1 MTTRTIRSFID
12 SDRLSAELDAVLVL
26 DAPITPALIGA
37 DGTSVEAMR
46 ADALRSAV
54 RRAMRVYPS
63 ARRAVEDA
71 IAQGKPAEK
80 IAQRK
85 AERDA
90 AWSKLVAAL
99 VAAGVERR

>member
-1 MTTRTIRSFID
+1 MRTIRSFIETA
-12 SDRLSAELDAVLVL
+12 SARLCAELDPVLVL

-37 DGTSVEAMR
+37 DGTSVEAVR

-54 RRAMRVYPS
+54 RAAMRAWPT
-63 ARRAVEDA
+63 ARRAAEDA
-71 IAQGKPAEK
+71 VAQNKPAEK

-90 AWSKLVAAL
+90 AWSKLIAAF

>member
-1 MTTRTIRSFID
+1 MSRTIRTFID
-12 SDRLSAELDAVLVL
+12 SAILSTELDTVLVI
-26 DAPITPALIGA
+26 DAPITTALIGA

-54 RRAMRVYPS
+54 RAAMRTYPT
-63 ARRAVEDA
+63 ARRALADA

-80 IAQRK
+80 IAQRQ

-90 AWSKLVAAL
+90 AWSKLIAAF
-99 VAAGVERR
+99 VAAGVEKR

>member
-1 MTTRTIRSFID
+1 MSRTIRSFID
-12 SDRLSAELDAVLVL
+12 SDRLSAELDAVLVI

-54 RRAMRVYPS
+54 RSAMRAYPS
-63 ARRAVEDA
+63 ARRSLDDA

-90 AWSKLVAAL
+90 AWSKLIAAL

>member
-1 MTTRTIRSFID
+1 MSRTIRTFID
-12 SDRLSAELDAVLVL
+12 SDRLSAELDPVLVL
-26 DAPITPALIGA
+26 DAPITAALIGA

-54 RRAMRVYPS
+54 RTAMRGYPS
-63 ARRAVEDA
+63 ARRSLEDA
-71 IAQGKPAEK
+71 IAQNKPAEK

-90 AWSKLVAAL
+90 AWSKLIAAF

>member
-1 MTTRTIRSFID
+1 MSRTIRSFID
-12 SDRLSAELDAVLVL
+12 SDRLSVELDAVLGL

-54 RRAMRVYPS
+54 RSAMRAYPS
-63 ARRAVEDA
+63 ARRSLEDA
-71 IAQGKPAEK
+71 IAQGKPEGK
-80 IAQRK
+80 VAQRK

-90 AWSKLVAAL
+90 AWSKLIAAL

>member
-1 MTTRTIRSFID
+1 MARTIRSFID
-12 SDRLSAELDAVLVL
+12 SDRLSTELDAVLII
-26 DAPITPALIGA
+26 DAPITTALIGA

-54 RRAMRVYPS
+54 RAAMRAYPS
-63 ARRAVEDA
+63 ARRSHEDA

-80 IAQRK
+80 VAQRK

-99 VAAGVERR
+99 IAAGVEQR